1 MEAMTKPAYQSA
13 TVTETPALRV
23 EGLGKRFGGLEILK
37 DLSFTIA
44 KGERRAFIG
53 PNGAGKSTLFN
64 MIAGDLAPSCGE
76 VTYFG
81 ENISRVPGYQRVR
94 KGMVRTFQKNNL
106 LNELTV
112 QDNLLLVLQM
122 KAGLEHVWYRPRLA
136 KHFPDIYERA
146 DRLLETWGL
155 ADRRNAVVKNL
166 SYGEQR
172 QVEILLGIA
181 TEPRILLLDEPTAG
195 MSNSETQYILRL
207 LQQLPKDL
215 TLLIIEHDMD
225 VVFGLADRVTV
236 LHNGGILLEGD
247 PQAIQTDPRVYEIYF
262 GQEGVL

>member
-1 MEAMTKPAYQSA
+1 MAKPAYQSE
-13 TVTETPALRV
+13 TVTETAALRV
-23 EGLGKRFGGLEILK
+23 EGLGKRFGGLEILR
-37 DLSFTIA
+37 DLSFAIA

-64 MIAGDLAPSCGE
+64 MIAGDLAPSSGE
-76 VTYFG
+76 VIYFG
-81 ENISRVPGYQRVR
+81 ENVSRLPNYQRVR

-122 KAGLEHVWYRPRLA
+122 RAGLEHVWYRPRLA

-146 DRLLETWGL
+146 DQLLETWGL

-195 MSNSETQYILRL
+195 MSHSETQYILRL

-225 VVFGLADRVTV
+225 VVFGLADQVTV